1 MKVKK
6 RNGSFEEVKLDKI
19 TRSVTKSCEGLEYVE
34 PSKIAFKTVGA
45 IFDGI
50 STRQLDELSISTAV
64 NFIIEDPNYS
74 KVAARLLSNFLH
86 KEVENHEVY
95 SFSQSIQLGLEQGLI
110 SDQTFSFVM
119 DNKRKLNGAIKR
131 ENDFLF
137 EYYGIKTIYDRYLL
151 KHPIDRTIIETP
163 QYFLMRV
170 ACGLS
175 KNAKEAVDF
184 YNLLSSLEYMTS
196 TPTLFNSGTT
206 HSQMSSCYLLDS
218 PMDDLKDLYKR
229 YQDIAMLSK
238 WAGGI
243 GVSMS
248 RIRSSGSLIRGTNG
262 KSNGIIPWIHTLDS
276 SVAAVNQ
283 GGKRK
288 GSACVYLDTWHP
300 DIMEFLELKNN
311 TGDKEKRAHNLNI
324 ANWIPNL
331 FMKRVSNDEHW
342 SLFDPKDHPD
352 LLEVFGEEFEK
363 LYLEKENK
371 KEYVKQIKATELYA
385 KMMVTISETGNGWMT
400 WSDTSNQRCN
410 SAVNGRVVRLSNLCV
425 SPGTFVR
432 VKLNNEIIDVTIE
445 TLTDLFKTDQD
456 IHILSFNEAKQE
468 FEWDTI
474 NNVGITNTDSEVI
487 TITDDDF
494 ELECT
499 EDHLIL
505 TERGWIMA
513 KNLLENDKLIKNMD
527 PVHKLE
533 IFKLKNYQNEIKINV
548 KKYGGING

>member
-533 IFKLKNYQNEIKINV
+533 IFKLKNYQNEIKINE